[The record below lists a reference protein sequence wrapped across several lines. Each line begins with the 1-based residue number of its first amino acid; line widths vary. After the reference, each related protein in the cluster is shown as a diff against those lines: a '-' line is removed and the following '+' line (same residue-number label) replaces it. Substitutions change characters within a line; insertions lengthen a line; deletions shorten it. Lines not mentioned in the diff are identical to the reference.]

1 MFLHSGA
8 SLHGHEYSSR
18 LPASSSPQ
26 APQHLRSPLLRS
38 AFVPPT
44 KTRVAQAPG
53 GPRSPPVLRHRPV
66 SDYIPGKLL
75 TPEPVV
81 RFLEAEEKGNRQQQ
95 LQQPLPVMPEDSV
108 VSESEL
114 SEAAPSI
121 DGAVARSTRS
131 RGRRRRR
138 REPHKTTRYF
148 LGYPAPKR
156 LSKTK
161 VIQKVLPRLLLQLQ
175 IATEDGRSRP
185 IMEAFPSSRIAGP
198 VIAPRLAKRFPG
210 IFGVKRQLS
219 YDDIVLVRRDD
230 GDSSLEADSEGDEGL
245 ETRKLLA
252 VYSPL
257 KHSDEAE
264 IVLDDG
270 SVWVATPRANGSYDF
285 IHVDAEGNTTTAR
298 WARRSATAVYHTNLP
313 AETCTSMALPSATP
327 SQSRFTFSMINPLS
341 RRHPVMATLTQTIL
355 EVQDTYTSVSSS
367 YGRYPPNATAGRTLS
382 MNSTSSPISWIST
395 APNSPSKRSFAGS
408 TTDGESDSGM
418 TALILDPEPK
428 RTAHP
433 IDDATK
439 MLISVTALWIALR
452 SGWSP
457 NHTPSNGEGL
467 ASPTCTTR
475 PSRRNTWSR
484 ATSEAPGRTTPQPSE
499 AGDTASLY
507 VPKRYSMP
515 LPCTDKATAAAVQP
529 ASALASAPP
538 SRSTTPVSVTNGK
551 SVPRR
556 ATSTGAAFMQRHIQ
570 MQSSSEASEHES
582 GSLSRGGSINGR
594 KSHHL
599 ACRPSLSPGAVAEVD
614 SDLTIRAE
622 PQGADRGLENKIGRA
637 PKQTGI
643 GGEKEDD
650 RKGVRSRLVR
660 WIHKLGA
667 R

>member
-26 APQHLRSPLLRS
+26 APHNLRSPLLRS

-44 KTRVAQAPG
+44 KNRVAPVPG
-53 GPRSPPVLRHRPV
+53 GPRPPPVLRHRPV
-66 SDYIPGKLL
+66 SDYIPRKLL
-75 TPEPVV
+75 ASEPAV
-81 RFLEAEEKGNRQQQ
+81 RFLEVEEKGNRQQR
-95 LQQPLPVMPEDSV
+95 LQQPLPVMPEDIVASD
-108 VSESEL
+108 SEL
-114 SEAAPSI
+114 SETALSI

-138 REPHKTTRYF
+138 REPHRTTRYF
-148 LGYPAPKR
+148 LGYPAPKK
-156 LSKTK
+156 LGKTK
-161 VIQKVLPRLLLQLQ
+161 VMQKVLPRLLLQLQ

-185 IMEAFPSSRIAGP
+185 VMEAFPSSRIAGP

-210 IFGVKRQLS
+210 IFGVKRQLG

-230 GDSSLEADSEGDEGL
+230 GDSTSEADSEGDEGL

-285 IHVDAEGNTTTAR
+285 VHVDAEGNTTTAR
-298 WARRSATAVYHTNLP
+298 WARRSTTAAHHTNLP
-313 AETCTSMALPSATP
+313 AEADTSMPIPSTTP

-341 RRHPVMATLTQTIL
+341 RRHPVMATLTQATL

-382 MNSTSSPISWIST
+382 MNSTSSPISWVST

-408 TTDGESDSGM
+408 TTDGESDSGI
-418 TALILDPEPK
+418 TSLILDPEPK
-428 RTAHP
+428 RTVHP
-433 IDDATK
+433 IDEATK
-439 MLISVTALWIALR
+439 MLIPVTALWIALR

-457 NHTPSNGEGL
+457 NHTPSSGEGPV
-467 ASPTCTTR
+467 SPICTPR

-484 ATSEAPGRTTPQPSE
+484 PNSEAPGRTTPQPSE
-499 AGDTASLY
+499 AGDTASLH

-515 LPCTDKATAAAVQP
+515 LPCTDKATAAAVQL

-538 SRSTTPVSVTNGK
+538 SRSTTPVSVTNGR
-551 SVPRR
+551 PRR

-570 MQSSSEASEHES
+570 MQSSSEASERES
-582 GSLSRGGSINGR
+582 GSLSRGGSVNGR

-614 SDLTIRAE
+614 SDMTIRAQA
-622 PQGADRGLENKIGRA
+622 QGTARGLENKIGHA

-643 GGEKEDD
+643 GAEKEDD